1 MFRVEIISLAKK
13 EFKLLETLELTINQ
27 VGDKAI
33 IPEGFITDL
42 ASIPSFLFW
51 LQWGAWNKA
60 AIIHDYLYVHHFISI
75 KTVFYTKKY
84 HLNRKQ
90 TDILFYEILLHDG
103 VHPLLAK
110 LMYYAVR
117 LFGGRH
123 WRLVTA
129 AHQLT

>member
-1 MFRVEIISLAKK
+1 MFKVEILNLAKK

-51 LQWGAWNKA
+51 LQWGNWNKA
-60 AIIHDYLYVHHFISI
+60 AIIHDYLYVHRFILI
-75 KTVFYTKKY
+75 KTSCTSKKY
-84 HLNRKQ
+84 NLNRKQ
-90 TDILFYEILLHDG
+90 TDILFYEILLFDG
-103 VHPLLAK
+103 VNPLLAK
-110 LMYYAVR
+110 LMYYSVR

-123 WRLVTA
+123 WR
-129 AHQLT
+129 HG